1 MSPRAV
7 AQMLRGTINRSM
19 PAVSSV
25 RILSAALFVCALL
38 PAPAAA
44 QDVPAE
50 KLPIGRYVVD
60 ARADFPKF
68 KQDAAIANAIGTG
81 VLNLPTRGFGVVAG
95 VHWYPLRVGIMTL
108 GVGGEWVTAR
118 RSHTLNTGT
127 KAAPVNVTANAR
139 FSTLAPQIS
148 FNFGSRN
155 GYSYISGG
163 IGKAD
168 FTVERNDKP
177 LPDPESGSKTINY
190 GGGAR
195 WFVTKHLAVSM
206 DVRFYAINPQLATVT
221 RPGYPRMTL
230 MAMSA
235 GIAIR

>member
-1 MSPRAV
+1 
-7 AQMLRGTINRSM
+7 M
-19 PAVSSV
+19 PFRVRLVS
-25 RILSAALFVCALL
+25 LALCWGAF
-38 PAPAAA
+38 PAAASA

-50 KLPIGRYVVD
+50 KLPIARYVVD
-60 ARADFPKF
+60 ARVDFPKF
-68 KQDAAIANAIGTG
+68 KQDAAIANAIGAG

-95 VHWYPLRVGIMTL
+95 AHWYPLRVGIMTL
-108 GVGGEWVTAR
+108 GVGGEWVAAR

-127 KAAPVNVTANAR
+127 ETTPLDVTVNTR

-163 IGKAD
+163 IGTAN
-168 FTVERNDKP
+168 FTSERKDKP
-177 LPDPESGSKTINY
+177 VPDPESGSKTINY

-195 WFVTKHLAVSM
+195 WFAKKHLAVSM
-206 DVRFYAINPQLATVT
+206 DVRFYAINPQLATAT

-230 MAMSA
+230 VAMSG
-235 GIAIR
+235 GIAIH